1 MKAVTYYQFGSPEI
15 LKLEEIKKPTVK
27 DNEVLIRVRAASVT
41 PLDWHTLTGK
51 PFLARLV
58 IAGLFKP
65 KYNVLGNDIAGEV
78 EAVGKNFKQFQSGD
92 EVFGTSFIFGG
103 FAEFLSVPEDQTQ
116 LVLKPKNI
124 SFEEAAAVPNA
135 GHVAVTC
142 LRDLGQIQPGQ
153 KVLLNGASG
162 GVGTY
167 AVQIAKADGAE
178 VTGVCSTKNLELVRS
193 LGADRVI
200 DYTQEDFTQG
210 EEQYDLIFD
219 VSAKSSY
226 SDCKQAL
233 TPDGVYV
240 TTAFSPGL
248 LLMSRWVSMTSNQ
261 KLIPLPIKR
270 PGIEDFQILKELL
283 ETGKI
288 KPFIDKRYKLSEVPE
303 ALKYMGEGHTRG
315 KIVVHI
321 KE

>member
-1 MKAVTYYQFGSPEI
+1 MKAVTYYQFGSQDV
-15 LKLEEIKKPTVK
+15 LKLEEIEKPTIK
-27 DNEVLIRVRAASVT
+27 DDEVLISVRAASIT
-41 PLDWHTLTGK
+41 PLDWHTLTGT
-51 PFLARLV
+51 PLLARV
-58 IAGLFKP
+58 IIAGMFKP
-65 KYNVLGNDIAGEV
+65 KYNILGNDIAGQV
-78 EAVGKNFKQFQSGD
+78 EAVGKNFNQFQPGD

-135 GHVAVTC
+135 GYVALTC
-142 LRDLGQIQPGQ
+142 LLDLGQIQPGQ

-162 GVGTY
+162 GVGTF
-167 AVQIAKADGAE
+167 AVQIAKAEGAE
-178 VTGVCSTKNLELVRS
+178 VTGVCSTKNLDLVRS

-219 VSAKSSY
+219 VAAKSSY
-226 SDCKQAL
+226 SDCKQAI

-248 LLMSRWVSMTSNQ
+248 LLMGKWVSMTSNQ
-261 KLIPLPIKR
+261 KLVPLPIKR
-270 PGIEDFQILKELL
+270 PDKKDFLILKELL

-288 KPFIDKRYKLSEVPE
+288 KPVIDKRYKLSEVPE

-321 KE
+321 RE